1 MVQQDPPQL
10 SFSIASDQNDLWWLW
25 QSRLMVDTV
34 LKEVI
39 QDSSAHLR
47 LSYRT
52 GGNRLFIQTDSG
64 TIPSLDHLSS
74 GQANLFNLFA
84 TIIRY
89 ADRGDINKS
98 FRLHDI
104 KGIVL
109 IDEIE
114 AQAHSDLQYEVLPKL
129 LKMSPKVQF
138 ILTSHSPLFL
148 LGMEREY
155 GSEGFEI
162 IDMPGGQTITTERF
176 SEFERSW
183 QVYRQTEAY
192 EKDLNESLRAGAK
205 PLVYMEG
212 ETDPIYMRTAL
223 ELLDRGDLIEALDVE
238 WVGTNGPQ
246 GALNTGKDAL
256 NHTRNVLAANPNLSK
271 RRVLLL
277 YDCNTNKPPDDT
289 GLLSVRIIPKNHE
302 NNVAKKGI
310 ENLLP
315 PTLFEHDRERFYRLR
330 EKEGDY
336 GTKKKNEEFDKM
348 EFCQYICNERRNV
361 DDFANFQSVI
371 DILDQWA
378 VRRDGEHNA

>member
-1 MVQQDPPQL
+1 M
-10 SFSIASDQNDLWWLW
+10 
-25 QSRLMVDTV
+25 
-34 LKEVI
+34 
-39 QDSSAHLR
+39 
-47 LSYRT
+47 
-52 GGNRLFIQTDSG
+52 
-64 TIPSLDHLSS
+64 
-74 GQANLFNLFA
+74 
-84 TIIRY
+84 
-89 ADRGDINKS
+89 
-98 FRLHDI
+98 
-104 KGIVL
+104 
-109 IDEIE
+109 
-114 AQAHSDLQYEVLPKL
+114 LPKL
-129 LKMSPKVQF
+129 LKMFPKVQF

-277 YDCNTNKPPDDT
+277 YDCDTNKPPDDT